1 MTAVLTAY
9 PTATTFA
16 PRNLDGADWSQ
27 VGPLYESLL
36 ARTLKCKGCLENL
49 LLDRS
54 ELDAAVG
61 EAQASLYIE
70 MTRHTDDNEIK
81 AAFLRFVEEIEPKI
95 KDISFKIDR
104 MIVQCPFADDLDQDR
119 YHVLLRGLFR
129 YSRNPY
135 RNLPTRGILRQERES
150 T

>member
-1 MTAVLTAY
+1 M
-9 PTATTFA
+9 
-16 PRNLDGADWSQ
+16 
-27 VGPLYESLL
+27 
-36 ARTLKCKGCLENL
+36 

-81 AAFLRFVEEIEPKI
+81 AAFLRFVEEVEPKI

-104 MIVQCPFADDLDQDR
+104 MIVQCPLDDDLDQDQ
-119 YHVLLRGLFR
+119 VSGCIFKALEADVQAVPRGEHRASGQGGSNFA
-129 YSRNPY
+129 SC
-135 RNLPTRGILRQERES
+135 S
-150 T
+150 TASSTAR